1 MNKADNNTILL
12 AERFYTED
20 NMTCSEIAAKVGRNR
35 RTIESWKKIF
45 GWERKR
51 AELIQSHSTMPQRI
65 YKLWDKVTTQ
75 IEKDIDEG
83 HEVSSS
89 RCRLAIQLL
98 ERIPKAE
105 QAEKAVSGLRQI
117 DECLFSCLPDILN
130 YCAHQPQC
138 VICTG
143 VPDFMDNLASGRRGD
158 GRDLPR
164 SEAW

>member
-35 RTIESWKKIF
+35 RTIESWKKKF

-65 YKLWDKVTTQ
+65 YKLWDKVTMQ

-105 QAEKAVSGLRQI
+105 QAEKAVSGKTGEKKADHREIAEAVRRYLEL
-117 DECLFSCLPDILN
+117 DESDGIEPENETEDKKPD
-130 YCAHQPQC
+130 
-138 VICTG
+138 G
-143 VPDFMDNLASGRRGD
+143 V
-158 GRDLPR
+158 
-164 SEAW
+164 